1 MNVTLRDYQV
11 KGINDIIDAWKEEQS
26 VLFQMPTGTGK
37 TTLFCEIARRF
48 TTEFYPNKK
57 ILIVTHRRE
66 LVEQVYTRLVTDF
79 HLPAGII
86 AANILGIQSSPIQ
99 IASIQTLVRRQEH
112 HKDIFSLVI
121 IDEAHHALASTY
133 RKLWDFYP
141 SSKFLGVTATPI
153 RTNGKGFQDL
163 FKRLIYSETVKWFIK
178 NNYLANIKYFANHSP
193 DISSRPSKSPF

>member
-79 HLPAGII
+79 HLP
-86 AANILGIQSSPIQ
+86 
-99 IASIQTLVRRQEH
+99 RRYNCCKH
-112 HKDIFSLVI
+112 FRHSIFSYS
-121 IDEAHHALASTY
+121 DS
-133 RKLWDFYP
+133 
-141 SSKFLGVTATPI
+141 
-153 RTNGKGFQDL
+153 
-163 FKRLIYSETVKWFIK
+163 IYSNTCKK
-178 NNYLANIKYFANHSP
+178 TRTS
-193 DISSRPSKSPF
+193 